1 MTPAQKKLKELR
13 ERQSRERGRMSELGL
28 ADALTDE
35 TRSELDGIEK
45 GTADLERQLRAA
57 QVAVDQE
64 EGEQQTEQRAA
75 VPDAEHRER
84 IELRGKASLGA
95 FLTAAAKGR
104 LPDGPEGEL
113 LAAAGVRAGQIPL
126 ELWDVGRPAE
136 QRQVRED
143 RATADRG
150 TWHRGRQSRPDP
162 AGRDSPTRSCP
173 ALAWRCRASMSGT
186 YATGTISTSQS
197 AAALAKSAA
206 AAGVAGAITVT
217 TSDAEKNLRPP

>member
-1 MTPAQKKLKELR
+1 M
-13 ERQSRERGRMSELGL
+13 
-28 ADALTDE
+28 
-35 TRSELDGIEK
+35 
-45 GTADLERQLRAA
+45 ERQLRAA
-57 QVAVDQE
+57 QGAVDQE
-64 EGEQQTEQRAA
+64 EGAQKTEQRAA

-143 RATADRG
+143 RATADVPGTVGVNLDPIRPAVFANAILPRLGVEMPRVDVRHLRDRHNQYVTICGGTRQERSGGRG
-150 TWHRGRQSRPDP
+150 SRRNHRDD
-162 AGRDSPTRSCP
+162 RDSENAFPR
-173 ALAWRCRASMSGT
+173 ALSSRWKTLRLSGRR
-186 YATGTISTSQS
+186 ISSPS
-197 AAALAKSAA
+197 LRENLSLALS
-206 AAGVAGAITVT
+206 G
-217 TSDAEKNLRPP
+217 